1 MHDTCMCLHSLLYH
15 VTNVVSLGA
24 LMITN
29 IISMDAMAS
38 FSFLMMIKT
47 YRSDQYYSFC
57 SSIISFKN
65 DMW

>member
-24 LMITN
+24 LMITK
-29 IISMDAMAS
+29 ILSMDAMAS

-47 YRSDQYYSFC
+47 YRSDQYFILLFNYF
-57 SSIISFKN
+57 IQE
-65 DMW
+65 